1 MILQI
6 IFFIAACLALFLL
19 GKSLIK
25 TLVQI
30 AKFLKWREFIVGFFV
45 MAVAT
50 SLPNLFVDINAAL
63 RGIPQLAFGDVLGGN
78 LVDLTL
84 ILGLAVLFSKKPIP
98 AESRM
103 VQQSAIFTAVIAIL
117 PLLLIFDGQVSR
129 ADGVILLLAFAVYS
143 WWLFSK
149 EERFRKVYPKTAKKI
164 KSKSLELTIFL
175 KNIAKLIVLLAL
187 LLAASQI
194 IIDTAKFFANSFGV
208 SLALIGILI
217 IGLGNCFPEAYF
229 SIISARKNQSWMILG
244 DLMGSVIMCSTLI
257 LGIIALIKPFEIID
271 FSPFFIVRTFT
282 VIAAIFSI
290 FVIKTGKEITKKEGL
305 FLILLYVIFLLTEI
319 FLNNK
324 VKIWTQQ

>member
-6 IFFIAACLALFLL
+6 IFFITACLVLSLL
-19 GKSLIK
+19 SKILLK

-30 AKFLKWREFIVGFFV
+30 AKYLKWREFIVGFFV

-50 SLPNLFVDINAAL
+50 SLPNFFVDINAAF

-103 VQQSAIFTAVIAIL
+103 VQQSAIFTAVIAVL

-129 ADGVILLLAFAVYS
+129 IDGIILLLAFAVYS
-143 WWLFSK
+143 WWIFSK
-149 EERFRKVYPKTAKKI
+149 EERFKKVYSKTTKKI
-164 KSKSLELTIFL
+164 KSKSLEFTIFL
-175 KNIAKLIVLLAL
+175 KNIAKLIILLVL
-187 LLAASQI
+187 LLAASQVV
-194 IIDTAKFFANSFGV
+194 IDTANFFANTFGI

-229 SIISARKNQSWMILG
+229 AIISAKKKQGWMILG

-257 LGIIALIKPFEIID
+257 LGIVALISPFEIVD
-271 FSPFFIVRTFT
+271 FSPFFIVRMFT
-282 VIAAIFSI
+282 IVVAIFSI
-290 FVIKTGKEITKKEGL
+290 FIIRTGQEITKREGL
-305 FLILLYVIFLLTEI
+305 FLIFMYILFLMTEI
-319 FLNNK
+319 FFK
-324 VKIWTQQ
+324 